1 MEIEQNAYF
10 VLRIIVLGDMA
21 RDKELKS
28 NVINERWFADM
39 NNREVGGCYE
49 RIAAGY
55 LEKQGLTIL
64 EYNFRCK
71 VGEIDLIAQDKNYIV
86 FVEVKYRR
94 DREQGWAAEAVGV
107 RKQRKIMKVAQV
119 YLLKKFHTV
128 ELPCRFDVISI
139 DGDEISWYKDAFWG

>member
-1 MEIEQNAYF
+1 
-10 VLRIIVLGDMA
+10 
-21 RDKELKS
+21 
-28 NVINERWFADM
+28 M

-55 LEKQGLTIL
+55 LENQALTIL

-119 YLLKKFHTV
+119 YLLKKFRTI
-128 ELPCRFDVISI
+128 ELPCRFDVVSI